1 VCFFAD
7 IIVRDVV
14 YEEVSPFRRKKLHNV
29 VGCALEKVY
38 AKKIDEHFGELALH
52 FLESG
57 DKEKA
62 LDYFLKAGEKAAKIY
77 ANSEATSYFQSA
89 LRLLEEKEGELQEK
103 GHVLERLGDIKRIV
117 GEHEAS
123 MKYWNDALALW
134 KQLNE
139 EETIARLHGKMAR
152 VLYLMGDVEKAKE
165 CLNNALRILETRPE
179 SVELVRAWCWWSGGL
194 WSTGNMAEA
203 LRWAEKALEL
213 AEKLKDFEGIAES
226 YFFVGTISGTAG
238 DLKKAIDYL
247 ERTLQIALDNGYT
260 EIALRAYNNLG
271 SGLGAEDYER
281 RLEYYEKGYELAKK
295 AGDIAFQSW
304 LGGNLAEAYIDMGNM
319 NKGVLLAEESV
330 MLDRK
335 TSNVYHLALS
345 LDLLGYAYHVLGQW
359 DKAEQYCQEA
369 SNISQRLNDFQS
381 ISYSYGSLGMLHF
394 DKEEYAKAKEFF
406 EKAYEICEKREA
418 KSYAMWWSQAVI
430 RACIELGEVEKAKNL
445 LDGLQEFAL
454 EEKDKGLMARTYAC
468 RAMLLR
474 AQKKWDESLE
484 SFEKSLEEHEAL
496 NARRW
501 DVYRFA
507 KIVLC
512 EYARVYL
519 ERDMQGDREK
529 AHNLLNQALEIFQK
543 MGAKKEVERIIAKKK
558 LLSA

>member
-1 VCFFAD
+1 
-7 IIVRDVV
+7 
-14 YEEVSPFRRKKLHNV
+14 
-29 VGCALEKVY
+29 
-38 AKKIDEHFGELALH
+38 
-52 FLESG
+52 
-57 DKEKA
+57 
-62 LDYFLKAGEKAAKIY
+62 
-77 ANSEATSYFQSA
+77 
-89 LRLLEEKEGELQEK
+89 
-103 GHVLERLGDIKRIV
+103 
-117 GEHEAS
+117 
-123 MKYWNDALALW
+123 
-134 KQLNE
+134 
-139 EETIARLHGKMAR
+139 
-152 VLYLMGDVEKAKE
+152 MGDVEKAKE

-226 YFFVGTISGTAG
+226 FFFVGTISGTAG
-238 DLKKAIDYL
+238 DLKKAIEYL
-247 ERTLQIALDNGYT
+247 ERALQIALDNGYT

-304 LGGNLAEAYIDMGNM
+304 LGDNLAEAYIDMGNM

-330 MLDRK
+330 TLDRK
-335 TSNVYHLALS
+335 TGHAYHLPLS
-345 LDLLGYAYHVLGQW
+345 LDLLGYAYHILGEW
-359 DKAEQYCQEA
+359 DKAEQYYQEA
-369 SNISQRLNDFQS
+369 FNISQRLNDFQS
-381 ISYSYGSLGMLHF
+381 ISYSYASLGLLHF
-394 DKEEYAKAKEFF
+394 DKEEYAKGKEFF
-406 EKAYEICEKREA
+406 EKAYEVCEKRGA

-430 RACIELGEVEKAKNL
+430 RTCIELGEVEKTKNL

-484 SFEKSLEEHEAL
+484 SFEKSLKEHEAL

-501 DVYRFA
+501 DAYRFA

-519 ERDMQGDREK
+519 ERDQEGDREK

-543 MGAKKEVERIIAKKK
+543 LGAKKDIEKIIAKKK
-558 LLSA
+558 LLTA